1 MTMQHFLTRSP
12 DNRGQNMTALEVRDA
27 ATSAWHDFSEQ
38 FEEGDVTTSAERSA
52 ASRVHFAAR
61 ALRDLGLDAKTL
73 AVPSSSTPIISVTA
87 NDDTVLV
94 LEFDPMQDGFDY
106 ADSAD
111 DADELDDDDDEPTS
125 FIASLEARAARLG
138 GDDGALILE
147 AVGRLGAED
156 A

>member
-1 MTMQHFLTRSP
+1 MQHFLTRSH

-27 ATSAWHDFSEQ
+27 ANWAWHSTDDDKFNI
-38 FEEGDVTTSAERSA
+38 TM
-52 ASRVHFAAR
+52 R
-61 ALRDLGLDAKTL
+61 ALRDLGLEPAHG
-73 AVPSSSTPIISVTA
+73 AAQSSGVPCISLVA

-106 ADSAD
+106 AGSAD

-125 FIASLEARAARLG
+125 FIASLEALAARLG

-147 AVGRLGAED
+147 AVGRLGGED

>member
-1 MTMQHFLTRSP
+1 MQHFLTRSP

-27 ATSAWHDFSEQ
+27 ATSAWHDFAEQ
-38 FEEGDVTTSAERSA
+38 FEEGDITTSAERSA
-52 ASRVHFAAR
+52 DARVHFAAR

-73 AVPSSSTPIISVTA
+73 AVPSSCVPLISVTA
-87 NDDTVLV
+87 NDDTALI

-106 ADSAD
+106 ANSAD
-111 DADELDDDDDEPTS
+111 DADELDDDDDDDEPTS
-125 FIASLEARAARLG
+125 FIASLEALAARLG

>member
-1 MTMQHFLTRSP
+1 MQHFLTRSP
-12 DNRGQNMTALEVRDA
+12 DSRGQNMTALEVRDA
-27 ATSAWHDFSEQ
+27 ATQAWHSTDDDKFN
-38 FEEGDVTTSAERSA
+38 VTMRS
-52 ASRVHFAAR
+52 
-61 ALRDLGLDAKTL
+61 LRDLGLEPAHGT
-73 AVPSSSTPIISVTA
+73 AQWRGVPCISLVA

-106 ADSAD
+106 DGSAD
-111 DADELDDDDDEPTS
+111 DADELGEDEDEPTS
-125 FIASLEARAARLG
+125 FIASLEALAARLG

>member
-1 MTMQHFLTRSP
+1 MQHFLTRSP
-12 DNRGQNMTALEVRDA
+12 DNCGQNMTALEVRDA
-27 ATSAWHDFSEQ
+27 ANWAWHSTDDDKFNI
-38 FEEGDVTTSAERSA
+38 TMRS
-52 ASRVHFAAR
+52 
-61 ALRDLGLDAKTL
+61 LRDLGLEPAHGT
-73 AVPSSSTPIISVTA
+73 AQSCGVPCISLVA

-125 FIASLEARAARLG
+125 FIASLEALAARLG

-147 AVGRLGAED
+147 AVGRLGGED